1 MSQIWC
7 AFHRIAIKI
16 YSEFR
21 LTQYICKEKL
31 NKIKSTEPVY
41 MHGPDPSGSA
51 ELNNK
56 YPMTNKNLW
65 VSYKFLLLKP
75 LNLHA

>member
-1 MSQIWC
+1 MQYV
-7 AFHRIAIKI
+7 AEPI
-16 YSEFR
+16 YQQGSNP
-21 LTQYICKEKL
+21 T
-31 NKIKSTEPVY
+31 
-41 MHGPDPSGSA
+41 GSA

>member
-1 MSQIWC
+1 MQE
-7 AFHRIAIKI
+7 H
-16 YSEFR
+16 
-21 LTQYICKEKL
+21 
-31 NKIKSTEPVY
+31 N
-41 MHGPDPSGSA
+41 PSGSA

-75 LNLHA
+75 PNDQIGSWFSHVSLNRNHIALLSYDPEEK